1 MNIKKLIN
9 SFAYLRRLF
18 HKPNLTEELE
28 KIDGVISVDCHSDPR
43 FIIIDCEKNMDGYKI
58 IKIAKI
64 FGAQKYATL
73 TYPNSDTIKY
83 LLKWKTKVK

>member
-9 SFAYLRRLF
+9 QFAYLKRLF
-18 HKPNLTEELE
+18 HKPNLIEELE
-28 KIDGVISVDCHSDPR
+28 KIEGVISVDCHSDPR
-43 FIIIDCEKNMDGYKI
+43 FIIIDCEKDVDVYKI

-64 FGAQKYATL
+64 FYAQKYATL
-73 TYPNSDTIKY
+73 TSPDSNTIKY